1 MDALEHTVEE
11 PFSSPIVTPVVVS
24 AWIEWFDDFP

>member
-1 MDALEHTVEE
+1 MEAVVHTVEE
-11 PFSSPIVTPVVVS
+11 TFLRLIVTSAGS

>member
-1 MDALEHTVEE
+1 MQAGKQTGEQVFSNPRI
-11 PFSSPIVTPVVVS
+11 PFIVM